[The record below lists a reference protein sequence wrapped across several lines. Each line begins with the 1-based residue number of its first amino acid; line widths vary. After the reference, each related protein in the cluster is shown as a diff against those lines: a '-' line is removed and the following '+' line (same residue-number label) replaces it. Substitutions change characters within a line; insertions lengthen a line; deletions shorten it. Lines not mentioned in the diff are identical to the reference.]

1 MRSKKT
7 QSVRTRRPSIQESSS
22 TPPDG
27 VPSQEEI
34 ARLAYE
40 LFEKRGHGDGFD
52 LDDWLKAERQLKTRV
67 VNHAVS

>member
-7 QSVRTRRPSIQESSS
+7 QSVRTIRPSIQESPS

-27 VPSQEEI
+27 IPSQEEI

-40 LFEKRGHGDGFD
+40 LFEKRGRSGGSD
-52 LDDWLKAERQLKTRV
+52 LEDWLEAERQLKTRV